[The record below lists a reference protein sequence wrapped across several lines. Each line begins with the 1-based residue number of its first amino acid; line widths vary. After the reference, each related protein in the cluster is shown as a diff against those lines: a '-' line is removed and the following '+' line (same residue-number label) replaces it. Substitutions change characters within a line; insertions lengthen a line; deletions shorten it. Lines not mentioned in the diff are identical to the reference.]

1 MYYPEELIEE
11 VRQRN
16 DIVEVIG
23 SYVKLN
29 KRGSD
34 YKGLCPFH
42 NEKTPSFNV
51 NQRLQI
57 FKCFGCGKAGNVVT
71 FLMEYE
77 SMTFPEALKSLAERG
92 GVKLPEAD
100 YSSEDRQ
107 YAKTKSD
114 LYDIYKKAALYFY
127 RQLKSPIGAEGYSYL
142 KNRELSDETIVRFG
156 LGYSPKSGNGLYN
169 LLKSEGYD
177 DELLH
182 LSELF
187 NYSEKYGA
195 RDKFWNR
202 VMFPIM
208 DVNNKVIA
216 FGGRVM
222 GDGEPKYL
230 NSNETRIFEKGKNL
244 YALNLAR
251 RSKKDYLLLCEGYV
265 DVIALHQAGF
275 DNAVASL
282 GTALTGMQAKL
293 MSRYVKKVYI
303 TYDSDG
309 AGTKAALRA
318 IPILKNAGI
327 SCRVINMKPYKDPDE
342 FIKALGKEAYEQRI
356 DEAVPGFYFEVD
368 CMAKEYKLDE
378 DPEEKT
384 KFTNRLC
391 QKMLEY
397 PDELERTT
405 YCQAACKKY
414 NIPYDQFISKVK
426 RLAAGLSVDAEA
438 ERIRYTDDV
447 GRARPTMSEER
458 KALDKDRFE
467 YEKLIFTWCTQNV
480 IYGNVVVKFTT
491 PEDYQEGIPRRVAEA
506 VFEKLREDNG
516 RINPAAIINR
526 FDTTEEQSIVAD
538 LFQTEIWEQMGDDL
552 KIKNKAFSDAIC
564 RVVENSLKFKMAK
577 ATALGDGKL
586 LTECINQKRNIKVLG
601 KNILN
606 TLE

>member
-1 MYYPEELIEE
+1 
-11 VRQRN
+11 
-16 DIVEVIG
+16 
-23 SYVKLN
+23 
-29 KRGSD
+29 
-34 YKGLCPFH
+34 
-42 NEKTPSFNV
+42 
-51 NQRLQI
+51 
-57 FKCFGCGKAGNVVT
+57 
-71 FLMEYE
+71 
-77 SMTFPEALKSLAERG
+77 
-92 GVKLPEAD
+92 
-100 YSSEDRQ
+100 
-107 YAKTKSD
+107 
-114 LYDIYKKAALYFY
+114 
-127 RQLKSPIGAEGYSYL
+127 
-142 KNRELSDETIVRFG
+142 
-156 LGYSPKSGNGLYN
+156 
-169 LLKSEGYD
+169 
-177 DELLH
+177 
-182 LSELF
+182 
-187 NYSEKYGA
+187 
-195 RDKFWNR
+195 
-202 VMFPIM
+202 
-208 DVNNKVIA
+208 
-216 FGGRVM
+216 
-222 GDGEPKYL
+222 
-230 NSNETRIFEKGKNL
+230 
-244 YALNLAR
+244 
-251 RSKKDYLLLCEGYV
+251 
-265 DVIALHQAGF
+265 
-275 DNAVASL
+275 
-282 GTALTGMQAKL
+282 
-293 MSRYVKKVYI
+293 
-303 TYDSDG
+303 
-309 AGTKAALRA
+309 
-318 IPILKNAGI
+318 
-327 SCRVINMKPYKDPDE
+327 
-342 FIKALGKEAYEQRI
+342 
-356 DEAVPGFYFEVD
+356 
-368 CMAKEYKLDE
+368 
-378 DPEEKT
+378 
-384 KFTNRLC
+384 
-391 QKMLEY
+391 MLEY